1 MFWAETTRL
10 PDPRPDDAIAT
21 GAVPG
26 GGPFGWRRRQFVV
39 DARYQL
45 RAGVLVGTV
54 AVVLL
59 VLLNA
64 SLILQDRTTT
74 ATAAIAVRPLLAG
87 QDRASWALLLLGSA
101 VFLGGV
107 ILIGVMESHR
117 TAGAAY
123 AIRRAVDAIR
133 DGRSEIRVRLRRGD
147 HLQDLA
153 KSVNQLAETIDAERL
168 RRE

>member
-1 MFWAETTRL
+1 LHE
-10 PDPRPDDAIAT
+10 PRPDDAFST
-21 GAVPG
+21 GAAPG

-64 SLILQDRTTT
+64 SLILQDR
-74 ATAAIAVRPLLAG
+74 ATSAAAASVVSPLLAG

-107 ILIGVMESHR
+107 ILVGVMESHR

-153 KSVNQLAETIDAERL
+153 KSINQLAETIDAERS
-168 RRE
+168 RRD

>member
-1 MFWAETTRL
+1 MPEPGT
-10 PDPRPDDAIAT
+10 DQAIVA
-21 GAVPG
+21 GMAPG
-26 GGPFGWRRRQFVV
+26 GPPPPDWRRRQLVV

-45 RAGVLVGTV
+45 RAGVLVGMV
-54 AVVLL
+54 AIVLL

-64 SLILQDRTTT
+64 ALIPQARKSVGQAMAASTT
-74 ATAAIAVRPLLAG
+74 RPPVGG
-87 QDRASWALLLLGSA
+87 QDRASWALVLVGSA

-107 ILIGVMESHR
+107 VLVGVLESHR

-133 DGRSEIRVRLRRGD
+133 DGRPEIRVRLRRGD

-153 KSVNQLAETIDAERL
+153 HSVNQLAERIDAERL
-168 RRE
+168 RRG